1 MTTTLPTPSRSTSR
15 RGRTAVTVV
24 AVLSVAIALYA
35 VPSYLVPGAEPR
47 IELRDDVP
55 IHRPFLV
62 VHAAAGGLALLLGPF
77 QFFGSIRRRNP
88 RIHRLIGRVY
98 LLGGVL
104 PGSLAGIVVAVLTTA
119 GPIAL
124 VTFAFLDVFWFWTAL
139 RAYRAVRARDFAA
152 HERWMLRNMAAT
164 FGAVMLR
171 VYLGLFI
178 AVQLPFLDSV
188 YGGDFE
194 PLFDNAYVSAIVSSV
209 ALNLLFM
216 ELYLRRKDSRAGF
229 PLALPEARA

>member
-1 MTTTLPTPSRSTSR
+1 MTTTLPTPSRSSTR
-15 RGRTAVTVV
+15 RGRVAVLVV

-35 VPSYLVPGAEPR
+35 VPAYLVPGAEPR

-55 IHRPFLV
+55 IHMPFLV
-62 VHAAAGGLALLLGPF
+62 VHAAAGGIALLLGPF

-104 PGSLAGIVVAVLTTA
+104 PGSLSGIVVAVLTTA

-124 VTFAFLDVFWFWTAL
+124 VSFVVLDVAWFYTAL

-164 FGAVMLR
+164 FAAVTLR
-171 VYLGLFI
+171 IYLGLFI
-178 AVQLPFLDSV
+178 LVQLPFLESV
-188 YGGDFE
+188 YDGSFE
-194 PLFDNAYVSAIVSSV
+194 PLFDNAYIAAIAASV

-216 ELYLRRKDSRAGF
+216 EIYLRRKESRRISAG
-229 PLALPEARA
+229 AA